1 MQKKDILLSLKEVP
15 WVNLGS
21 LVHLTNWQRSSVHG
35 LPVLHSSE
43 AGEAPGITLHLL
55 PKKTKTT
62 TRKNHIFSWFPS
74 YWKPMALLS
83 ESNLLPLKRRQLKFP
98 EYSPHVVKDLSTL
111 SPNVSQQDWQSLQG
125 SSRLHIVLNYIHFY
139 IFITYMFYIHVL
151 FTLYIY

>member
-1 MQKKDILLSLKEVP
+1 MLSLEEVP
-15 WVNLGS
+15 WVNVGS
-21 LVHLTNWQRSSVHG
+21 LVHLTNWQRLSIHG

-43 AGEAPGITLHLL
+43 AGKAPGITLHLL
-55 PKKTKTT
+55 LKKTETT
-62 TRKNHIFSWFPS
+62 TRKNHIFSWFPF

-83 ESNLLPLKRRQLKFP
+83 ESNFLPLKRWQFKFP

-125 SSRLHIVLNYIHFY
+125 SSRLYIVLNDTHFY
-139 IFITYMFYIHVL
+139 IFVTYMFYIHVV